1 MSLVDLL
8 GVDGLA
14 DDWEAGIFSTI
25 SVPTS
30 ITRINEPAS
39 TGTGLPLLGGIV
51 GDVIPGGSSFER
63 SSTASIVGGG
73 TVSGDSPT
81 AILGSSTAVSTPIP
95 PAS

>member
-14 DDWEAGIFSTI
+14 DDREAGIFSTI
-25 SVPTS
+25 SVPAS

-39 TGTGLPLLGGIV
+39 TETGLPLLGGIV
-51 GDVIPGGSSFER
+51 GDIIPGGSSLVG
-63 SSTASIVGGG
+63 SSTISSVVGG
-73 TVSGDSPT
+73 TTSASVPT
-81 AILGSSTAVSTPIP
+81 GVGESSTAVSAST